1 LDTLPVDISCNM
13 DLNRA
18 IRFKKDGLFIAPIVD
33 SRGKKKDG
41 TSLSIFYLN
50 PGLSSKQA

>member
-1 LDTLPVDISCNM
+1 M